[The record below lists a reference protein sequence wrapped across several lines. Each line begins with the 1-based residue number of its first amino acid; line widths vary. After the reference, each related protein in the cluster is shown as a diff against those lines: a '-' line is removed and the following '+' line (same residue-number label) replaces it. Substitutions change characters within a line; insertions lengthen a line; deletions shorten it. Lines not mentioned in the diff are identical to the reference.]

1 MILSQAVRV
10 GGIYLLC
17 SVLSLHAAE
26 PSKTEPKK
34 PAFDPSKATDGGVGL
49 PSPYD
54 KFIALDQAL
63 PKGKIDWS
71 KTYRGTATT
80 LDPDQF
86 KDPTVAIPL
95 ALGVRIADGVMAV
108 KAKNAELLNQC
119 ASDIERLAKKMGVDE
134 ADLRR
139 ARAVRAAA
147 NKGEWLQVFLDL
159 GFLQQDIMT
168 KIESGKNPAQGSLL
182 VIGGWLEGA
191 RFTVPLVRDHYTPEL
206 SNILRE
212 PLLVKALID
221 KLDALP
227 AEVQAH
233 PSVTGLRKIL
243 PEMYNIVNIPKN
255 GTISKETLA
264 DLQKQADQGVK
275 LATHPGK

>member
-1 MILSQAVRV
+1 MMLSSAVRV
-10 GGIYLLC
+10 SGILLL
-17 SVLSLHAAE
+17 SGLLSLRAVE
-26 PSKTEPKK
+26 PSKPEAKK

-71 KTYRGTATT
+71 KTYRGTATA
-80 LDPDQF
+80 LDPDAF

-119 ASDIERLAKKMGVDE
+119 ASDIERLAKKMGISD
-134 ADLRR
+134 ADLTR

-159 GFLQQDIMT
+159 GFFQQDIMM
-168 KIESGKNPAQGSLL
+168 KIESGKNPAQGTLL
-182 VIGGWLEGA
+182 VVGGWLEGA
-191 RFTVPLVRDHYTPEL
+191 RFTVPLVRAHYTPEL

-212 PLLVKALID
+212 PMLVKALIE
-221 KLDALP
+221 KIDALP
-227 AEVQAH
+227 AEVKSN
-233 PSVTGLRKIL
+233 PTVVGVRKIL
-243 PEMYNIVNIPKN
+243 PDLLKIVNIPKN
-255 GTISKETLA
+255 GTISKETL
-264 DLQKQADQGVK
+264 DEMQKLVDQGVK
-275 LATHPGK
+275 LATRPGK